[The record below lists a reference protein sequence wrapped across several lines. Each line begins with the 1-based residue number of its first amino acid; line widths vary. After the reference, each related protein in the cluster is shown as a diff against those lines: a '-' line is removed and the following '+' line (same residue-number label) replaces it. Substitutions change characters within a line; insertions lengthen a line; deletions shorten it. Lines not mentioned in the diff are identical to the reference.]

1 MKQPL
6 TIHLTTVQHDIGE
19 AALFEQMS
27 QTSHIDF
34 VRLAQSAQEQQETEE
49 RFEMYVRGEAEV
61 KNGTFVLRYMETEL
75 TGMAGTET
83 TISFDVHNRDCVTLL
98 RSGEVKTALTFLKG
112 QRSISTY
119 DTPQIPFSLCVYTMH
134 MKNDLQLTG
143 GSLVLEYLVEIR
155 GAFAQHNRLVL
166 QITPVREDEAEVFP
180 ASDEKKVSDRS
191 DEMDVSEKI

>member
-1 MKQPL
+1 MKQSL

-61 KNGTFVLRYMETEL
+61 ENGTFVLRYMETEL

-98 RSGEVKTALTFLKG
+98 RCGEVKTALTFLKG
-112 QRSISTY
+112 KRSISTY
-119 DTPQIPFSLCVYTMH
+119 DTPEMPFSLCVYTMH
-134 MKNDLQLTG
+134 MKNDLRLSG

-166 QITPVREDEAEVFP
+166 QITPVREDEEKVFP
-180 ASDEKKVSDRS
+180 ASDEKKAFDLS
-191 DEMDVSEKI
+191 DEMDASEES

>member
-34 VRLAQSAQEQQETEE
+34 VRLAQAAQEQQETEE

-61 KNGTFVLRYMETEL
+61 ENGTFVLRYMETEL

-83 TISFDVHNRDCVTLL
+83 TISFDMHNRDCVTLL
-98 RSGEVKTALTFLKG
+98 RCGEVKTALTFLRGK
-112 QRSISTY
+112 RSISTY
-119 DTPQIPFSLCVYTMH
+119 DTPEIPFSLCVYTMH
-134 MKNDLQLTG
+134 MKNDLRLSG

-166 QITPVREDEAEVFP
+166 QITPVREDEEKVFP

-191 DEMDVSEKI
+191 DEMDASEES

>member
-1 MKQPL
+1 MKQHL

-98 RSGEVKTALTFLKG
+98 RCGEVKTALTFLKG
-112 QRSISTY
+112 KRSISTY
-119 DTPQIPFSLCVYTMH
+119 DTPEMPFSLCVYTMH
-134 MKNDLQLTG
+134 MKNDLRLSG

-166 QITPVREDEAEVFP
+166 QITPVREDEEKVFP

-191 DEMDVSEKI
+191 DEMDASEES

>member
-1 MKQPL
+1 
-6 TIHLTTVQHDIGE
+6 
-19 AALFEQMS
+19 
-27 QTSHIDF
+27 
-34 VRLAQSAQEQQETEE
+34 
-49 RFEMYVRGEAEV
+49 
-61 KNGTFVLRYMETEL
+61 
-75 TGMAGTET
+75 MAGTET
-83 TISFDVHNRDCVTLL
+83 TVSFDVHNRDCVTLL

-180 ASDEKKVSDRS
+180 ASDEKKVSDWS